1 MPITGSEWCRDPGSF
16 KAKAS
21 TFLEVELLVDVEF
34 AAATLSELIERVD
47 RGTRLGR
54 MLVKNSNLILK
65 QEINEFSMNGI
76 LPGGKGTPGNA

>member
-1 MPITGSEWCRDPGSF
+1 M
-16 KAKAS
+16 
-21 TFLEVELLVDVEF
+21 LVDVEF

-54 MLVKNSNLILK
+54 ILVKNMNNILE

-76 LPGGKGTPGNA
+76 LPGGKGTPGSAAAATGGISTVQLGQCSG

>member
-1 MPITGSEWCRDPGSF
+1 M
-16 KAKAS
+16 
-21 TFLEVELLVDVEF
+21 LVDVEF

-47 RGTRLGR
+47 RGTRLKR
-54 MLVKNSNLILK
+54 ILMKNMNLSFE